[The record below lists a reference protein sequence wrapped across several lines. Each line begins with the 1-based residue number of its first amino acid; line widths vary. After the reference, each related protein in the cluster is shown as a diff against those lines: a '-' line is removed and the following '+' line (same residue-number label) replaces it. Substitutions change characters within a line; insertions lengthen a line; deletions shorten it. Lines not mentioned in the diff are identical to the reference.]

1 MTVDSDPKTLA
12 SFINCLSLLETNT
25 HLLYKELAEKVE
37 APLVQSFLL
46 QIAIDSQK
54 HSIALKG
61 VADSIAK
68 PDGNLKDCEK
78 KIGESWRILETLLKD
93 VKGRKKIPSGDF
105 PKLAE
110 KLAVLESVLGEEYYL
125 FVQLKTLEL
134 MMKEINQLYNID
146 LGSVKKIFL
155 NIIRDEE
162 THRELLEKINTLVTQ
177 ETELDTSPV
186 VKYQNPD
193 AWYRTLP
200 GTS

>member
-1 MTVDSDPKTLA
+1 
-12 SFINCLSLLETNT
+12 
-25 HLLYKELAEKVE
+25 LLYKDLAGKVE
-37 APLVQSFLL
+37 APLVRSFLL

-61 VADSIAK
+61 VAESIAK
-68 PDGNLKDCEK
+68 PDGNSKDCQK
-78 KIGESWRILETLLKD
+78 KIGESWRIVETLLED
-93 VKGRKKIPSGDF
+93 LKGKKKIPSGDF

-110 KLAVLESVLGEEYYL
+110 KLAVLESVLGEEYYM

-134 MMKEINQLYNID
+134 MMKEINQIYNID

-162 THRELLEKINTLVTQ
+162 THRELLEKAKTLVTPK
-177 ETELDTSPV
+177 TKVDTMPV

-193 AWYRTLP
+193 AWSRPLP
-200 GTS
+200 ETS

>member
-1 MTVDSDPKTLA
+1 MTTNDNPKTFA
-12 SFINCLSLLETNT
+12 SFINCLSLLEHNT
-25 HLLYKELAEKVE
+25 YLLYKDIADKVE
-37 APLVQSFLL
+37 VPLVRSFLL

-61 VADSIAK
+61 VAESIAK
-68 PDGNLKDCEK
+68 PEGNLKDCEK
-78 KIGESWRILETLLKD
+78 KIGETWHIVDTILKE
-93 VKGRKKIPSGDF
+93 VKAKTKIPSGDF

-110 KLAVLESVLGEEYYL
+110 RLTVLESVLGEEYYM

-134 MMKEINQLYNID
+134 MMKEINQIYSID

-162 THRELLEKINTLVTQ
+162 THRELLEKIKTLVTPK
-177 ETELDTSPV
+177 TKVDTAPV

-193 AWYRTLP
+193 AWSRPLP
-200 GTS
+200 DTS